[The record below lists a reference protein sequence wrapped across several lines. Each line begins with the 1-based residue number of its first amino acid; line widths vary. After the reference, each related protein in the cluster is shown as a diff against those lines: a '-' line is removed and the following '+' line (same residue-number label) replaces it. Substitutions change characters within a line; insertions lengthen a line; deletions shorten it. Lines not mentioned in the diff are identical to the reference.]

1 MSFTTVTFLIWLALV
16 LALYYTAP
24 PAKRWW
30 VILAANVWFYLS
42 MDKTGLLAMAAA
54 ALVYLHG
61 GSAVQMANAA
71 AMALKNMM
79 GLVCDPVAGL
89 VEVPCIKRNAA
100 GAMNA
105 LCAAEMA
112 LAGIESRIP
121 PDEVIDAMAAVGAAL
136 PSSLRETG
144 MGGIAASPTA
154 VKFREEFFGQ

>member
-1 MSFTTVTFLIWLALV
+1 
-16 LALYYTAP
+16 
-24 PAKRWW
+24 
-30 VILAANVWFYLS
+30 
-42 MDKTGLLAMAAA
+42 MAAA

>member
-1 MSFTTVTFLIWLALV
+1 
-16 LALYYTAP
+16 
-24 PAKRWW
+24 
-30 VILAANVWFYLS
+30 
-42 MDKTGLLAMAAA
+42 
-54 ALVYLHG
+54 
-61 GSAVQMANAA
+61 
-71 AMALKNMM
+71 
-79 GLVCDPVAGL
+79 
-89 VEVPCIKRNAA
+89 
-100 GAMNA
+100 MNA